1 MAMIFAVIVVLLLV
15 LRVLKKIGV
24 EAAVTKLL
32 EPLLERL
39 GMSKDAAPITIIG
52 MTMGLTYG
60 GGLIIKEA
68 KSGRLSRRDVLFSM
82 TLMGLC
88 HSLIEDTLVMST
100 LGAHH
105 SGLVWGRLVLTL
117 LSVFVFARVFAL
129 LPEGAKRH
137 LFVRAPA
144 LE

>member
-15 LRVLKKIGV
+15 LKVLRRIGV
-24 EAAVTKLL
+24 EAAVTRLL

-117 LSVFVFARVFAL
+117 LSVFVFARVFGV

-137 LFVRAPA
+137 LFARAPA